1 MDDAV
6 KNVSHADSGDEE
18 KLRKTASTGEQKEE
32 LPKQQTSSPRNPSK
46 KRSLGG
52 DFSANVSSG
61 EGKFHNTNIEDIIIV
76 EICAGSAR
84 LTKTARAMGFKGV
97 AVDHSSKRSCGVD
110 ICIFDLANPAELEDL
125 LEYIRKDSARIAL
138 IWIAPS
144 CGTASRARE
153 RPIPGHARCPQPLRS
168 ELQPDAIDK
177 LSGMDKYKVEMAN
190 LLYDAV
196 LQIVECAVQLDICVA
211 VENPT
216 NSHYWNTTP
225 TKTFLEKFGD
235 RRITFHACA
244 HGGSRDKLTTIWQS
258 KCYFDSLELRCDK
271 KHSHAS
277 WRPRMKDG
285 RMQYPTAEEASYPY
299 LLCERIVACVLT
311 QVQSMGAINIDNFQ
325 LQMEVQQSTQQRRI
339 AMGALPRGS
348 KIKPLVS
355 EFQSYELVHC
365 DPQQPKQLEVMLKKC
380 PKGSRVTHRR
390 LVPGDCFRGSEKFQ
404 QLDGGLQKAL
414 HDCEAVEICTVGIP
428 AEPLDFLDRAVRAGD
443 PRGVE
448 VHVDEMIHKLVKEN
462 FHESAYNLAKK
473 RIEFFKKWQERA
485 RALDVEGDAFLREA
499 PNHARTILKGKRLQ
513 LWDEILRDLGYVDT
527 HLIAD
532 IARGFDLTGWL
543 RKSGVFAIGVRRPG
557 FSRDTL
563 LKLAKGLNQAT
574 LKSMEGRQDS
584 VLEDGTWAETTV
596 ELEKGWIWDA
606 TDESL
611 DGGHR

>member
-1 MDDAV
+1 MDDAA
-6 KNVSHADSGDEE
+6 KNVSHADSGDEG
-18 KLRKTASTGEQKEE
+18 KLRKTASTVEQKDE
-32 LPKQQTSSPRNPSK
+32 LPKLQTSSPRNPSK
-46 KRSLGG
+46 KPSLGG

-61 EGKFHNTNIEDIIIV
+61 EGKFHNTNIEDILIV

-177 LSGMDKYKVEMAN
+177 VSGMDKYKVEMAN

-196 LQIVECAVQLDICVA
+196 LQIVECAVQLDVCVA
-211 VENPT
+211 LENPT

-258 KCYFDSLELRCDK
+258 KRYFDSLELRCDK

-348 KIKPLVS
+348 KIKPLIGI
-355 EFQSYELVHC
+355 F
-365 DPQQPKQLEVMLKKC
+365 DP
-380 PKGSRVTHRR
+380 
-390 LVPGDCFRGSEKFQ
+390 
-404 QLDGGLQKAL
+404 GL
-414 HDCEAVEICTVGIP
+414 
-428 AEPLDFLDRAVRAGD
+428 
-443 PRGVE
+443 
-448 VHVDEMIHKLVKEN
+448 
-462 FHESAYNLAKK
+462 
-473 RIEFFKKWQERA
+473 
-485 RALDVEGDAFLREA
+485 
-499 PNHARTILKGKRLQ
+499 
-513 LWDEILRDLGYVDT
+513 
-527 HLIAD
+527 
-532 IARGFDLTGWL
+532 
-543 RKSGVFAIGVRRPG
+543 
-557 FSRDTL
+557 
-563 LKLAKGLNQAT
+563 
-574 LKSMEGRQDS
+574 
-584 VLEDGTWAETTV
+584 
-596 ELEKGWIWDA
+596 
-606 TDESL
+606 
-611 DGGHR
+611 